1 MTNHYLLHLVKGERK
16 ICRKGCLLNYE
27 FHRGYKGLKANRLPL
42 RRTGKFLRYES
53 IHSSEDQTPMN
64 KSVRLNICLL
74 SDKIKLQNQSKA
86 TEGATELKKEEKECK
101 N

>member
-27 FHRGYKGLKANRLPL
+27 FHRGYKGLKTNRLPL

-64 KSVRLNICLL
+64 KSVHLNICLL
-74 SDKIKLQNQSKA
+74 PVKVKLRKAQQN
-86 TEGATELKKEEKECK
+86 
-101 N
+101 